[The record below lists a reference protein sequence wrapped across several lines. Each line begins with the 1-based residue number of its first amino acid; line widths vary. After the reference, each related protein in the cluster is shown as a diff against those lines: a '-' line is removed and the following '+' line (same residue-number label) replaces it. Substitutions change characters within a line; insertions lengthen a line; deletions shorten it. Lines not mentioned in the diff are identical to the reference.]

1 MIRVK
6 RPNPIKAFKPPD
18 GSAVKASA
26 ALIASV
32 SANPTSKIVFKSSV
46 WSPAKKPYWKAQHN
60 KCIFCEA
67 FVPAVAH
74 GDVEHFRPKNGVS
87 DTKGGKITT
96 KTYWWLA
103 YDWTNYW
110 ASCQLCNQSFKKNL
124 FPLAVGGVRAV
135 TPSDDLSLEKPLL
148 IDPEKDDPRD
158 HLEFRAEIA
167 FARNQSARGQ
177 ATIEICGLN
186 RPELI
191 ELRRTSLVLIQGI
204 LDVYTASENWPN
216 IKQKTG
222 QTLRAVIKSEHPFS
236 AMARDLIA
244 REAPELLTP

>member
-6 RPNPIKAFKPPD
+6 RPKPIKAFKDPD
-18 GSAVKASA
+18 GIAVKATT
-26 ALIASV
+26 ALLASV
-32 SANPTSKIVFKSSV
+32 TANPAAKIAFKSSV

-96 KTYWWLA
+96 RTYWWLA
-103 YDWTNYW
+103 YEWTNYW

-124 FPLAVGGVRAV
+124 FPLAVGGVRAM
-135 TPSDDLSLEKPLL
+135 TPSDDLSLEEPLL
-148 IDPEKDDPRD
+148 IDPETEDPRD
-158 HLEFRAEIA
+158 HLEFRAEIV
-167 FARNQSARGQ
+167 FARNQSLRGL
-177 ATIEICGLN
+177 ATIDICGLN
-186 RPELI
+186 RPELLEI
-191 ELRRTSLVLIQGI
+191 RRLGLVSMRIVLDLYLAYPNLPDLRLTTSQ
-204 LDVYTASENWPN
+204 A
-216 IKQKTG
+216 
-222 QTLRAVIKSEHPFS
+222 LRAFAKPEHPFS

>member
-18 GSAVKASA
+18 GSAVKVSA

-32 SANPTSKIVFKSSV
+32 SANPTAKIAFKSSV

-124 FPLAVGGVRAV
+124 FPLAVGGVRAM

-186 RPELI
+186 RPELLEI
-191 ELRRTSLVLIQGI
+191 RRLGLVSMRLVLSLYLGHPD
-204 LDVYTASENWPN
+204 LADLRHTTADA
-216 IKQKTG
+216 
-222 QTLRAVIKSEHPFS
+222 LRAFVKPDNPFS